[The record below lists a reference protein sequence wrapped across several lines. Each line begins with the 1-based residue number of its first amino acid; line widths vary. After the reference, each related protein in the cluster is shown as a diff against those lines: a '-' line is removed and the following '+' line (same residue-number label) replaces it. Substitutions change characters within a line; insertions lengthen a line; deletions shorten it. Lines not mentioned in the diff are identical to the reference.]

1 MSLIGLI
8 PRRPQHHRRDRD
20 LRDRLRLG
28 HGARILRLRLG
39 ADLHAAGEQHGRAA
53 AGRGA
58 LLLIIDFVAAVP
70 LMPNAWKQAD
80 RKATAVMVF
89 GALIGVPVGT
99 YFLSRLDPVTT
110 RWIISGFVFA
120 LLLLL
125 LSGWRYRGKDHA
137 AISVGIGG
145 LSGFCSGLA
154 QTGGPPI
161 VGYWLGRPV
170 APVIARANIL
180 LFFGASDFF
189 SAVSY
194 SLTGLIT
201 SDAIRF
207 SLLVGPVY
215 AIGVCFGAQ
224 LFGRASETPVPRDL
238 LRADCG
244 GGRHRAAGAGWG
256 VAVALRSSPRR
267 RGSIARHD

>member
-1 MSLIGLI
+1 MSLESFIPADVSLNAALAICAIAFVSGTARGFSGFGSALI
-8 PRRPQHHRRDRD
+8 FMPLASSIAPPQ
-20 LRDRLRLG
+20 LV
-28 HGARILRLRLG
+28 A
-39 ADLHAAGEQHGRAA
+39 
-53 AGRGA
+53 A
-58 LLLIIDFVAAVP
+58 LLLIIDFIAALP
-70 LMPNAWKQAD
+70 LIPNAWKHAD
-80 RKATAVMVF
+80 RKATAVIVF

-99 YFLSRLDPVTT
+99 YFLTVLDPVTT
-110 RWIISGFVFA
+110 RWIISAFVFA

-170 APVIARANIL
+170 ASAIARANIM

-189 SAVSY
+189 SVVSY

-201 SDAIRF
+201 SKAILF
-207 SLLVGPVY
+207 SLVVGPIY
-215 AIGVCFGAQ
+215 AIGVWFGAQ
-224 LFGRASETPVPRDL
+224 LFGRASESLFRSICYALIAMAVIVGLPALDGV
-238 LRADCG
+238 LR
-244 GGRHRAAGAGWG
+244 
-256 VAVALRSSPRR
+256 
-267 RGSIARHD
+267 